1 MLQPAR
7 QKSIFFRPGK
17 APPLNRRVKNRQR
30 IQAVFSQSQPLSR
43 SVGLKFLLT
52 VASIAALALNS
63 PVRAHASGSDYAQA
77 CLGKAADDTPV
88 YPTEVIPS
96 GEEIHTCFLV
106 SQTQLFNK
114 MTGALIAVD
123 VGPVAP
129 PNYQVASTD
138 FQVGPA
144 DTASGSFH
152 FTLPRPF
159 PLGKYRTDISI
170 DGKPWKSVA
179 FTVVA
184 PAADATAAALV
195 PLNKGQVWNYSYV
208 QQLGNGVKPS
218 ALPAGAK
225 VEADGTIHNSVQ
237 IAVADIDNGTSHIL
251 LRRAGQPFSE
261 EWWGKSAEGV
271 VALKRKVDSQIVVL
285 DPPQLMVRQ
294 PPLNVNEWEYVSK
307 DGAIHQTVHEWGPLP
322 IKYGS
327 VQRSGYVVLVEQAGS
342 LASTVER
349 DYVPGVGMVRSTSI
363 TGKPHQLIERED
375 MILNQ

>member
-1 MLQPAR
+1 MSLMRLPAR
-7 QKSIFFRPGK
+7 HKSI
-17 APPLNRRVKNRQR
+17 
-30 IQAVFSQSQPLSR
+30 
-43 SVGLKFLLT
+43 LKLLLT
-52 VASIAALALNS
+52 LTSMATFTFNSAA
-63 PVRAHASGSDYAQA
+63 PAHANRSDYAQA

-106 SQTQLFNK
+106 SETQLFNK
-114 MTGALIAVD
+114 VTGTLIAVD
-123 VGPVAP
+123 TGSVAP
-129 PNYQVASTD
+129 PNYRVASTD
-138 FQVGPA
+138 IQVGPA

-170 DGKPWKSVA
+170 DDKPWKSVS

-184 PAADATAAALV
+184 PVADAAAAALV

-208 QQLGNGVKPS
+208 QQLGNGVKTS
-218 ALPAGAK
+218 DLPPGAT
-225 VEADGTIHNSVQ
+225 VGADGTIHNTVQ
-237 IAVADIDNGTSHIL
+237 IAVADIDNGASHIL

-261 EWWGKSAEGV
+261 EWWQKSAEGA
-271 VALKRKVDSQIVVL
+271 VALKRKVDGQIVVL
-285 DPPQLMVRQ
+285 DPAQLMVRQ

-307 DGAIHQTVHEWGPLP
+307 DGRIHQTFHEWGPLP
-322 IKYGS
+322 IRYDR

-342 LASTVER
+342 PASTVER
-349 DYVPGVGMVRSTSI
+349 DYVPGVGMVRSISI
-363 TGKPHQLIERED
+363 SGKPHQLREREE